1 MNAPPPKFEQTATF
15 DEIEADEA
23 QLNARRLQLYSKHAL
38 KVGLP
43 VDRIYINHPRFDTGL
58 KTLDRVFQ
66 IAPEVTMPHGV
77 RLIGPTG
84 SGKSAL
90 FRYFRDSLPRSSLF
104 TEGLGAIGIRFGPK
118 PTAGQLVAA
127 LLRAYRYP
135 FSYGSGKTVYAKCDI
150 VYDLIREK
158 GTRLLFV
165 DEAHRLLNQVRRNE
179 RNGAEPD
186 ATNVLRDLIDEC
198 KIAVVLAGTDLLD
211 GLDKVDTHLLDRVPV
226 RHELRYFN
234 PDSQW
239 MGILRAFVKQCQTF
253 DLAIISDTSEAKLLH
268 MVTGGSLRRLK
279 RLLTEAVLIAADA
292 GKTALDRESIALA
305 VALTNGYDSLL
316 ANPYA

>member
-104 TEGLGAIGIRFGPK
+104 TEGLGAVGIRFGRQTHGWP
-118 PTAGQLVAA
+118 AGSCAAARLQVSVQLR
-127 LLRAYRYP
+127 LRQDGLCQVR
-135 FSYGSGKTVYAKCDI
+135 
-150 VYDLIREK
+150 
-158 GTRLLFV
+158 
-165 DEAHRLLNQVRRNE
+165 HRLM
-179 RNGAEPD
+179 
-186 ATNVLRDLIDEC
+186 T
-198 KIAVVLAGTDLLD
+198 
-211 GLDKVDTHLLDRVPV
+211 
-226 RHELRYFN
+226 
-234 PDSQW
+234 
-239 MGILRAFVKQCQTF
+239 
-253 DLAIISDTSEAKLLH
+253 
-268 MVTGGSLRRLK
+268 
-279 RLLTEAVLIAADA
+279 
-292 GKTALDRESIALA
+292 
-305 VALTNGYDSLL
+305 
-316 ANPYA
+316 